1 MLRVWNGPP
10 FLQLLSVFTKINEA
24 ELIGFFLPPP
34 PPPKSAIFSPARGL
48 LPVFLKLVN
57 ILSVVDRT

>member
-34 PPPKSAIFSPARGL
+34 TPTEECNIFPSKRIATSISQTS
-48 LPVFLKLVN
+48 KH
-57 ILSVVDRT
+57 IICC